1 MVNYQP
7 TIDRNLS
14 MVKSQTRIER
24 DRAGPTSKLWRPM
37 GDDSVFQ
44 LAGFVFLATLLGFGQ
59 TMPDPWLILSGGKTG
74 SINAHTTRND
84 LVRLYGTAN
93 VVDQDV
99 DVGEGEMQSATFLF
113 PKDPERR
120 IEILW
125 KDPGTKTAPESADV
139 RGKKSRWHALHGI
152 SLGTTSTEL
161 EHINGQPFLW
171 TVMNDGTDMRQG
183 LISWRGGAL
192 EKEFQEDGRVILE
205 LEGAPTKGALPR
217 SPHESETN
225 SDDPVWRRQNP
236 RVSRMRWLF
245 PSKLIHSHERREC

>member
-120 IEILW
+120 IETQAPKPRLNLRMFEGRRVA
-125 KDPGTKTAPESADV
+125 GTPSMGSPLERPLLS
-139 RGKKSRWHALHGI
+139 WN
-152 SLGTTSTEL
+152 TS
-161 EHINGQPFLW
+161 
-171 TVMNDGTDMRQG
+171 M
-183 LISWRGGAL
+183 
-192 EKEFQEDGRVILE
+192 
-205 LEGAPTKGALPR
+205 
-217 SPHESETN
+217 
-225 SDDPVWRRQNP
+225 
-236 RVSRMRWLF
+236 VSRF
-245 PSKLIHSHERREC
+245 SGP